1 LALDPLDEDP
11 PLFELRP
18 EAPEL
23 PDEPM
28 PVLDEPLEEPLKPDE
43 LPEEL
48 EPEEPRPELEPDP
61 ELPRPLESDDPLL
74 RELLDEELLPELEE
88 EPLPLT
94 PSFSLV

>member
-23 PDEPM
+23 P
-28 PVLDEPLEEPLKPDE
+28 
-43 LPEEL
+43 EEL
-48 EPEEPRPELEPDP
+48 EPEEPRPEVEPDP
-61 ELPRPLESDDPLL
+61 ELPRLLESDDPLL
-74 RELLDEELLPELEE
+74 RELLDEELLPELED